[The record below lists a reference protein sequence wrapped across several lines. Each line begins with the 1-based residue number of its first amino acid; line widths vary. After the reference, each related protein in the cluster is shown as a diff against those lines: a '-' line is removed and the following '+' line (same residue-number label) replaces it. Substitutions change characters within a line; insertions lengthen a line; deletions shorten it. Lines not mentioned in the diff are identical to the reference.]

1 MLGMVGLLSEPV
13 ACSQLVDKKFFLF
26 GGLHGIIR
34 GTFGGAFK
42 PLVGLL
48 RTLGTV
54 TGRLAEAVAINRVSD
69 VNEKKWINEKRS
81 RAPRFLKK
89 EGRLNVY
96 RGGENVG
103 KEMLSRVKGGL
114 YLSEGHAV
122 FFGGVSGG
130 NMAAL
135 LSKKRI
141 MLVHEGDERFCDLEW
156 EVLFGDVAYV
166 DVEGGGNGD
175 GDEGKEWGNIRIWH
189 VDKDEMRRGR
199 SGEEVSDGWEKLINH
214 TSGLTLLS
222 KKIGINDENRRATFL
237 ALLKEALPK
246 SVLF

>member
-114 YLSEGHAV
+114 YLSEEHAV
-122 FFGGVSGG
+122 FFGGG
-130 NMAAL
+130 
-135 LSKKRI
+135 
-141 MLVHEGDERFCDLEW
+141 ERGKYGC
-156 EVLFGDVAYV
+156 A
-166 DVEGGGNGD
+166 VEQEEDHAGA
-175 GDEGKEWGNIRIWH
+175 
-189 VDKDEMRRGR
+189 RGR
-199 SGEEVSDGWEKLINH
+199 RKVLRLGVG
-214 TSGLTLLS
+214 GLV
-222 KKIGINDENRRATFL
+222 R
-237 ALLKEALPK
+237 
-246 SVLF
+246 